1 MSRLIQDWR
10 PEDQSFWQNG
20 GKRTAS
26 RNLWISIPALMLA
39 FAIWQVW
46 SVAVINLP
54 SIGFKYTENQLFWL
68 AAMPA
73 LSGATLRIFYSF
85 MVPVFGG
92 RRWTAIST
100 ASLLLPA
107 IGLGLAVQNP
117 GTAYPTML
125 LLAMLCGFGGGNFSS
140 SMANISFFYPKA
152 EKGTAMG
159 LNAGLGNL
167 GVSVAQFLVP
177 LVITGAVFGGL
188 GGDAQTW
195 VKDGVSKQIWLQNA
209 GFVWVPFIIVS
220 TLAAW
225 FGMNDLATAKA
236 SFKEQAVIFKRKHN
250 WIMCII
256 YLGTFGSFL
265 GFAAGFPLLT
275 KSQFAGVDPV
285 KYAFIGPLAG
295 ALARPF
301 GGWLSDKLGSG
312 AKITQWVFIGMIIAV
327 FGVLFFLPVDGQGG
341 HFWGFFA
348 CFLAL
353 FTLTG
358 IGNGSTF
365 MQIPIIFL
373 NQQQRLAEQGL
384 ISREQALANAGK
396 EGAAVAGFTG
406 AFAAYGGFF
415 IPKSYGTSIALTGS
429 VNMALYGFIGFYVI
443 CLLLNWWYYAR
454 AQAEAKC

>member
-117 GTAYPTML
+117 DTAYPTML

-327 FGVLFFLPVDGQGG
+327 FGVLFFLPAGGQGG